1 MTINDRF
8 KFITNCK
15 GVEGRKADREP
26 LSLLFWLIAIAF
38 PILCAILLGVA
49 IFYILLVPHE
59 AQGDTPTAIATTE
72 QPITDGTLLEKIAYC
87 ESKNDYGAQNPD
99 STAYGRYQITE
110 ATFASANKALG
121 GNLDILNP
129 TDQDLAAQWLIDT
142 RGTRPWKST
151 ENCWNNH

>member
-1 MTINDRF
+1 MKDYKYIIHNGG
-8 KFITNCK
+8 I
-15 GVEGRKADREP
+15 ERKKREWT
-26 LSLLFWLIAIAF
+26 LCDWLIAIAF

-87 ESKNDYGAQNPD
+87 ESKNDYGAQNPN

-129 TDQDLAAQWLIDT
+129 TDQDLAAQWLIET